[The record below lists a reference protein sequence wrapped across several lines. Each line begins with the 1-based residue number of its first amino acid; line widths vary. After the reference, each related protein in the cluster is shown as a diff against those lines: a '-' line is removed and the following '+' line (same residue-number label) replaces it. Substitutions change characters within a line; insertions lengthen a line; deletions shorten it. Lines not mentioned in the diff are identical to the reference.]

1 MKTLLPFCSLT
12 FATLAAVAVL
22 GATQLAA
29 DEVVYEDDFSNVKG
43 ARTTISNGTA
53 EEGSVDG
60 TRQVFVF
67 MSDAVVGGKLSMT
80 ALESSEATGQD
91 GKPGVLSLS
100 YDSVP
105 ISAEYSGFVYEGRSQ
120 DEIKLPF
127 KGKVGDEQLKQVQ
140 VSFRYKAVNAN
151 QAHVGATY
159 NCRFETDV
167 NDSYEYRVDF
177 GELKATGKWQQ
188 FEATLSEGTN
198 TNAFLSA
205 VNDSPG
211 AACKIV
217 WGQEGELS
225 NYDEGDTLL
234 IDDIKI
240 SIIK

>member
-1 MKTLLPFCSLT
+1 MKTLLPSVLLT
-12 FATLAAVAVL
+12 IAALAALAML
-22 GATQLAA
+22 GATPLTA
-29 DEVVYEDDFSNVKG
+29 DEVVYEDDFSDVKG
-43 ARTTISNGTA
+43 ERVTVTNGA
-53 EEGSVDG
+53 EEAGAADG

-67 MSDAVVGGKLSMT
+67 MSDSIAGGKLSMT
-80 ALESSEATGQD
+80 ALGSTEAMGQD

-105 ISAEYSGFVYEGRSQ
+105 ASTDYSGFVYQGRRQ
-120 DEIKLPF
+120 DQIKLPF
-127 KGKVGDEQLKQVQ
+127 TGKVGDEQLKQVQ

-167 NDSYEYRVDF
+167 TDAYEYRVDF
-177 GELKATGKWQQ
+177 GELKATGKWQK
-188 FEATLSEGTN
+188 FESTLSQGDN
-198 TNAFLSA
+198 KSAFLDA

-211 AACKIV
+211 AACKLV

-225 NYDEGDTLL
+225 GYDDGDTLL